1 MQQGIDTTRQTAAHR
16 TAQAGA
22 EAARVDEAR
31 TAIEREVRSFLT
43 DNFILDEDATDAS
56 ALPGDASLTE
66 RGVLDSMDVL
76 ELIMFIEERY
86 GLQVPDEDTLPENL
100 DSIDRIAGYV
110 RRRLAG

>member
-1 MQQGIDTTRQTAAHR
+1 MTTPTGEDLGR
-16 TAQAGA
+16 AGA
-22 EAARVDEAR
+22 AGAVPGPDG
-31 TAIEREVRSFLT
+31 IERDVRGFVVE
-43 DNFILDEDATDAS
+43 NFILDVGPDD
-56 ALPGDASLTE
+56 LVGDASLTAS
-66 RGVLDSMDVL
+66 GVLDSMGVL